1 MEEPR
6 PASAYQ
12 HDRNYFTAL
21 TQFGNNWQAAS
32 YTLFNSKHGVR
43 MSYTLAGAATA
54 TGQSKKAIL
63 RAIRDGKIAGTKDE
77 LGNWSI
83 DAAALHV
90 VFPLV
95 AEPQGDT
102 EDAVPPYTAS
112 EVEALSEQIEALLR
126 QAGARLRQQLDEVRR
141 DRDTTAHDQG
151 LALADQHEQLA

>member
-6 PASAYQ
+6 SASAYQ

-32 YTLFNSKHGVR
+32 YPLFNSKHGVR

-54 TGQSKKAIL
+54 TGQSKKSIL

-95 AEPQGDT
+95 AEQGEN

-141 DRDTTAHDQG
+141 DRDTTTGHDQG